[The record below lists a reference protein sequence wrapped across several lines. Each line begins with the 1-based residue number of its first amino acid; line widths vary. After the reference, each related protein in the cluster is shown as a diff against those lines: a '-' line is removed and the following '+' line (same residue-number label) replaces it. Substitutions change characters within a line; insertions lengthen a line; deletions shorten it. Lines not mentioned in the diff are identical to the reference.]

1 MTETIDDE
9 WITFLST
16 QQSHGNLYKQPQKV
30 NTTKKIYNKNKS
42 IEYLDITSSGITQEN
57 TDEEINIGIESLI
70 EPDISVIEDK
80 ELKVEGEQHNINKME
95 LIISTKTKVLFLN
108 NAIDIHTIFWN
119 IPVIDYWSPIC
130 GVIKKQIK
138 VVSKT
143 PEEYEN
149 YCLKKVGIR
158 YYQENI
164 IKQIDNPEARSI
176 KFKDERKITVGLSRK
191 DIITYRSKVKNAF
204 YNCFA
209 LVIRFK
215 YNEEIPD
222 SGGLLNQVPIFKEIH
237 VKVFNTGKM
246 EIPGIVNSRILDCV
260 KEMIMKIIQPLVE
273 IPLEFIENSNEDHVL
288 INSNFNSGYFIN
300 REKIHTI
307 LNGKYGIESAYDPCS
322 YPGVKCKFYF
332 NNQNGFN
339 KKTYSGNIKDLQ
351 ESSIDSNIQCG
362 RVLQEDISMKLS
374 DLVGSKKYT
383 EVSFMIFRTG
393 SCLVVG
399 NCSERILRFV
409 FEFIKQILIDEY
421 DNIQIKNENP
431 VIKNKNSK
439 LRKRVAIFTSDYFS
453 NTSNIND

>member
-9 WITFLST
+9 WMTYLSM
-16 QQSHGNLYKQPQKV
+16 QNNNGNMYKH
-30 NTTKKIYNKNKS
+30 TKKINTTQKVHKEYVDVVDMDIDVVDIDVVDVDNLKS
-42 IEYLDITSSGITQEN
+42 NEKILPFVD
-57 TDEEINIGIESLI
+57 
-70 EPDISVIEDK
+70 
-80 ELKVEGEQHNINKME
+80 KME

-108 NAIDIHTIFWN
+108 RAIDIHSIFWN
-119 IPVIDYWSPIC
+119 IPVIDYWNPMN

-149 YCLKKVGIR
+149 YCSKLVGIR

-164 IKQIDNPEARSI
+164 IKQIDNPDARSI

-215 YNEEIPD
+215 YNEEV
-222 SGGLLNQVPIFKEIH
+222 LNLDGVLTEISVFKEIH

-246 EIPGIVNSRILDCV
+246 EIPGIVNSRILDFV
-260 KEMIMKIIQPLVE
+260 KEMIMNIIQPHVE
-273 IPLEFIENSNEDHVL
+273 TKLEFLENSCEDHVL

-300 REKIHTI
+300 REKIHSI

-332 NNQNGFN
+332 NNHNAFHTSPG
-339 KKTYSGNIKDLQ
+339 
-351 ESSIDSNIQCG
+351 SIIQCG
-362 RVLQEDISMKLS
+362 RILHEDRSMKLS
-374 DLVGSKKYT
+374 DLISSKKYT

-399 NCSERILRFV
+399 NCTERILRFV
-409 FEFIKQILIDEY
+409 FEFIKQI
-421 DNIQIKNENP
+421 
-431 VIKNKNSK
+431 
-439 LRKRVAIFTSDYFS
+439 
-453 NTSNIND
+453 

>member
-1 MTETIDDE
+1 MTTTTTIDDE
-9 WITFLST
+9 WMNYLSM
-16 QQSHGNLYKQPQKV
+16 QNIHGNLYKPTKRV
-30 NTTKKIYNKNKS
+30 NTTKKLHKMGSFDTESDSEDAEPENQINSKVLVV
-42 IEYLDITSSGITQEN
+42 EEQPQRPFLD
-57 TDEEINIGIESLI
+57 NI
-70 EPDISVIEDK
+70 
-80 ELKVEGEQHNINKME
+80 E

-108 NAIDIHTIFWN
+108 RAIDIHSIFWN
-119 IPVIDYWSPIC
+119 IPVIDYWNPDC

-143 PEEYEN
+143 PEEYEL
-149 YCLKKVGIR
+149 YRSKLVGIR

-164 IKQIDNPEARSI
+164 IKQIDNPDARSI
-176 KFKDERKITVGLSRK
+176 KFKDERKVTVGLSRK

-215 YNEEIPD
+215 YTEEGKNT
-222 SGGLLNQVPIFKEIH
+222 SIFKEIH

-246 EIPGIVNSRILDCV
+246 EIPGIVNSQILDCV
-260 KEMIMKIIQPLVE
+260 KEMIMQILQPLVE
-273 IPLEFIENSNEDHVL
+273 TQLEFLENSCDDHVL

-300 REKIHTI
+300 REKIHSI

-332 NNQNGFN
+332 NNHNGFDITETT
-339 KKTYSGNIKDLQ
+339 KLYSQ
-351 ESSIDSNIQCG
+351 SG
-362 RVLQEDISMKLS
+362 RILQEDRSLKLC
-374 DLVGSKKYT
+374 DLIGSKKYT

-399 NCSERILRFV
+399 NCTERILRFV

-421 DNIQIKNENP
+421 DNIQIMNENP
-431 VIKNKNSK
+431 VIKNKNTK
-439 LRKRVAIFTSDYFS
+439 LRKRMVVFTNDYFS
-453 NTSNIND
+453 TISINQIQHHLEEI

>member
-16 QQSHGNLYKQPQKV
+16 QQIHGNLYKQPKKV

-42 IEYLDITSSGITQEN
+42 LEYLDITTPPFNQEN
-57 TDEEINIGIESLI
+57 TDEEINICIESLI
-70 EPDISVIEDK
+70 NPSITPIIEDNK
-80 ELKVEGEQHNINKME
+80 IKVEGEHNLNKME

-108 NAIDIHTIFWN
+108 RAIDIHTIFWN
-119 IPVIDYWSPIC
+119 IPVIDYWNPIC

-143 PEEYEN
+143 PEEYES

-164 IKQIDNPEARSI
+164 IKQIDNPDARSI

-215 YNEEIPD
+215 YNEEIPN
-222 SGGLLNQVPIFKEIH
+222 SGGLLNPVPIFKEIH

-273 IPLEFIENSNEDHVL
+273 TPLEFVENSNEDHVL

-339 KKTYSGNIKDLQ
+339 KKIYSENIEK

-362 RVLQEDISMKLS
+362 RVLQEDISMKLC

-439 LRKRVAIFTSDYFS
+439 LRKRIAIFTSDYFS
-453 NTSNIND
+453 NNSTIID

>member
-1 MTETIDDE
+1 MTSIDDE
-9 WITFLST
+9 WATYLSS
-16 QQSHGNLYKQPQKV
+16 QNLHGNLYKQSKKV
-30 NTTKKIYNKNKS
+30 NNTKRIYNVEKYNKDPLEFLDDLDS
-42 IEYLDITSSGITQEN
+42 ISFEEDI
-57 TDEEINIGIESLI
+57 I
-70 EPDISVIEDK
+70 EPIIETIIMDDEIK
-80 ELKVEGEQHNINKME
+80 IEGEKRDFNKME

-108 NAIDIHTIFWN
+108 REIDIHTIFWN
-119 IPVIDYWSPIC
+119 IPIIDYWNPIC

-164 IKQIDNPEARSI
+164 IKQIDNPDARSI

-209 LVIRFK
+209 LVVRFK
-215 YNEEIPD
+215 YNEEIPN
-222 SGGLLNQVPIFKEIH
+222 SGGLLNKNHIFKEIH

-273 IPLEFIENSNEDHVL
+273 TPLEFLENSNEDHVL

-322 YPGVKCKFYF
+322 YPGVKCKYYF

-339 KKTYSGNIKDLQ
+339 IKGSLD
-351 ESSIDSNIQCG
+351 DSNIQCG
-362 RVLQEDISMKLS
+362 RVLQEDITMKLS
-374 DLVGSKKYT
+374 DLVGCKKYT

-431 VIKNKNSK
+431 VIKNKNTK
-439 LRKRVAIFTSDYFS
+439 LRKRIAIFTSDYFS
-453 NTSNIND
+453 NSSTETL